1 MNRIKYI
8 AGLFLLVILATGLSY
23 PYSNL
28 PAGGGGSGSGL
39 PSGGTVGQLVINTA
53 PGTGTWQDFNIP
65 GSGSGSGLP
74 SGGTVGQ
81 LVINTAPGTGT
92 WQDFNIPGN
101 GIVQGILKLGT
112 QSPDPLESQIYS
124 ARLLND
130 ASGLG
135 AGNSGHGFS
144 DYTNITR
151 TGTIGY
157 GSFDSMCTIS
167 GVADYD
173 HISGFQTRNIINIP
187 GHTLGAWYGFHA
199 SGTFTAGTTTTR
211 YGFYNIAP
219 TITGGTITNNYA
231 FFNSDPLA
239 NQQFSGFTAFG
250 INATVDPLVQVK
262 ITGTVTASHD
272 NDTIYGL
279 YVNPTFADG
288 GKSGVTHVGI
298 YNGGTLWQTGDIGF
312 TGNRVPYGY
321 FTNLACT
328 NTITGTTSG
337 NLPLTGGTIAGNLAF
352 SGTTNWGLTHNALTT
367 TQRDALVSPTP
378 GAVIWNTTTKRV
390 NLYTDTPAS
399 WVAGW
404 VRLDGDTM
412 TGNLVG
418 NFSSTPG
425 VVSGTGGG
433 TYHPSSTGAAGGTKV
448 SLFTIT
454 DLTGTGIFYAPIATG
469 GTFND
474 GDKMT
479 IRIYSTDA
487 TPLDFTTSTNYNPVG
502 TVLPTTTVAHKFI
515 YIGCVYNSRIVTTY
529 HPAATWDVVSVS
541 QQ

>member
-28 PAGGGGSGSGL
+28 PAGGG
-39 PSGGTVGQLVINTA
+39 
-53 PGTGTWQDFNIP
+53 
-65 GSGSGSGLP
+65 GSGSGLP

-151 TGTIGY
+151 TGTMGY

-272 NDTIYGL
+272 NDMIYGL

-288 GKSGVTHVGI
+288 GHSGVTHVGI
-298 YNGGTLWQTGDIGF
+298 YNGGTLWQTGNIGF

-337 NLPLTGGTIAGNLAF
+337 NLPLPAITYVLNAASVSPVIPAGGAKIKVFIGMNG
-352 SGTTNWGLTHNALTT
+352 SGTNTGLAQNCTINA
-367 TQRDALVSPTP
+367 P
-378 GAVIWNTTTKRV
+378 
-390 NLYTDTPAS
+390 
-399 WVAGW
+399 
-404 VRLDGDTM
+404 
-412 TGNLVG
+412 
-418 NFSSTPG
+418 
-425 VVSGTGGG
+425 
-433 TYHPSSTGAAGGTKV
+433 
-448 SLFTIT
+448 
-454 DLTGTGIFYAPIATG
+454 ATG
-469 GTFND
+469 GTAVD
-474 GDKMT
+474 GQEFE
-479 IRIYSTDA
+479 YWV
-487 TPLDFTTSTNYNPVG
+487 LDDGTSTARTLTLSGFTALGV
-502 TVLPTTTVAHKFI
+502 VLPATSN
-515 YIGCVYNSRIVTTY
+515 G
-529 HPAATWDVVSVS
+529 AATQKFVVFNGKYAAAAWKVLGVS
-541 QQ
+541 YE